1 MPSFKDEHIL
11 IIAPG
16 SQTTLAQLGLP
27 ESFTP
32 AKFRFPTRMFPAE
45 KKGEWEPLKIRQRV
59 ITVKKAVVNDSAA
72 PKDSAAP
79 PAGAVESNGAEKA
92 QDTDMKDASD
102 NGQQTVQQ
110 EDAQPETTY
119 VEEEQVIYEED
130 PTSDEG
136 AVYPI
141 RGGAVVDWTCFFALL
156 THIYNTLSPPFH
168 TPILLIAEPVWT
180 ARDRETLTQF
190 IFEKF
195 KTPAFC
201 LMDSALAVCYAYG
214 TANATII
221 DIGHEKADVTAVTD
235 FIVSEHGRGIALHG
249 CGGEAMTSRLF
260 ELLQPKGFTR
270 EMCEQLKKSSICE
283 ILPSGTP
290 LPGRGQELE
299 PPKALAPPG
308 KGPDM
313 GRNVGG
319 GDIEDDE
326 GIIDVASIVTGNTSE
341 YLARREKER
350 AEKEKAEKAASRKGH
365 GGDSAAAAKL
375 ARLPNSKKEKAPFQ
389 FQEYKPIQTKDING
403 QAITQYVLH
412 KRDIEVGTE
421 RFLAATSSDAK
432 TGELGSY
439 GILDTLAAQI
449 HHTIHSVPDAS
460 KRSELWDSMII
471 LGNGSKIRGFPQ
483 ALVSTITQKY
493 VLSPSGT
500 IFTSEIPSA
509 LSTPLPTGGT
519 NTPAQH
525 INPSPLLHPAAHGV
539 NPLLVAA
546 THANAPVAPN
556 HLNPNMNH
564 SADPNAS
571 AYHRST
577 GHSQTPTSVKLL
589 KPPEYFPEWKDQG
602 SGGGSAAATAAN
614 NAASSGGA
622 VTGVATSSNNIGMEE
637 ATFLGAQVAA
647 KVIFVVDQG
656 LSKGFLS
663 RVEYNETGPTA
674 IHDYLL

>member
-45 KKGEWEPLKIRQRV
+45 KKGEWEPLKIRQKVV
-59 ITVKKAVVNDSAA
+59 IVKKAVNDSAA
-72 PKDSAAP
+72 PENGTP
-79 PAGAVESNGAEKA
+79 PAAATAESNSAEKA
-92 QDTDMKDASD
+92 QDIDMKDATS
-102 NGQQTVQQ
+102 GEQQTVKEQ
-110 EDAQPETTY
+110 DAQPETLDI
-119 VEEEQVIYEED
+119 EEEQVVYEED

-141 RGGAVVDWTCFFALL
+141 RSGAIVDWTCFFALL

-168 TPILLIAEPVWT
+168 TPIMLIAQPVWT

-214 TANATII
+214 TANATVI
-221 DIGHEKADVTAVTD
+221 DVGHEKADVTAVAD
-235 FIVSEHGRGIALHG
+235 FVVSEHGRGVALRG
-249 CGGEAMTSRLF
+249 CGGEAMTDRLL
-260 ELLQPKGFTR
+260 ELLRPKGFTR
-270 EMCEQLKKSSICE
+270 AMCEQLKRSNICE

-290 LPGRGQELE
+290 LPKSGREQE
-299 PPKALAPPG
+299 PAKMLAPPVPG
-308 KGPDM
+308 KGPDIS
-313 GRNVGG
+313 RSVGSG
-319 GDIEDDE
+319 EAEEDD
-326 GIIDVASIVTGNTSE
+326 GILDVAAIVTGNTSE
-341 YLARREKER
+341 YLAKREKER
-350 AEKEKAEKAASRKGH
+350 AEKAEKAAARKGQ
-365 GGDSAAAAKL
+365 GGDSGAIAKA
-375 ARLPNSKKEKAPFQ
+375 ARLPNSKKEKASFQ
-389 FQEYKPIQTKDING
+389 YQEYKAVESKDEHG
-403 QAITQYVLH
+403 RTSTQYVLH
-412 KRDIEVGTE
+412 KREVDVGVE
-421 RFLAATSSDAK
+421 RFLSTTPSEANVS
-432 TGELGSY
+432 EHGSY
-439 GILDTLAAQI
+439 GILDILAAQI
-449 HHTIHSVPDAS
+449 HHTIHSVPDTS

-519 NTPAQH
+519 TTPAQQP
-525 INPSPLLHPAAHGV
+525 NPGPLLHPAAHGV

-546 THANAPVAPN
+546 THANTPAIPN
-556 HLNPNMNH
+556 YLNPNMNNP
-564 SADPNAS
+564 ADPNTPAH
-571 AYHRST
+571 HRST

-602 SGGGSAAATAAN
+602 SGGGAAAATVAS
-614 NAASSGGA
+614 NAAASGGA
-622 VTGVATSSNNIGMEE
+622 ATGMATSSNNVGMEE
-637 ATFLGAQVAA
+637 AAFLGAQVAA
-647 KVIFVVDQG
+647 KVVFVIDQG
-656 LSKGFLS
+656 LSKGFLT

-674 IHDYLL
+674 IHEYSL

>member
-45 KKGEWEPLKIRQRV
+45 SKGEWEPLKIRQRV
-59 ITVKKAVVNDSAA
+59 VTVKRTVVPDST
-72 PKDSAAP
+72 KSTAP
-79 PAGAVESNGAEKA
+79 PGETAELKGDENGPTTGAGGNKEPTPME
-92 QDTDMKDASD
+92 
-102 NGQQTVQQ
+102 
-110 EDAQPETTY
+110 
-119 VEEEQVIYEED
+119 VEEEQVVYEED
-130 PTSDEG
+130 PTTDEG

-141 RGGAVVDWTCFFALL
+141 RGGAIVNWTCLFALL

-168 TPILLIAEPVWT
+168 TPIMLIAQPVWT

-221 DIGHEKADVTAVTD
+221 DIGHDKADVTAVTD
-235 FIVSEHGRGIALHG
+235 FVISEHGRGIALPG
-249 CGGEAMTSRLF
+249 CGGEAMTGRLT
-260 ELLQPKGFTR
+260 ELLQPKGLTK
-270 EMCEQLKKSSICE
+270 EMCEQLKKSNICE
-283 ILPSGTP
+283 ILPSGIP
-290 LPGRGQELE
+290 LPKNDQSQEHSK
-299 PPKALAPPG
+299 PPAPMASG
-308 KGPDM
+308 KGPDVS
-313 GRNVGG
+313 RIGG
-319 GDIEDDE
+319 NGETEEDD
-326 GIIDVASIVTGNTSE
+326 GIIDVAAIVSGNTSE
-341 YLARREKER
+341 FLARR
-350 AEKEKAEKAASRKGH
+350 EKEKAEKAAARKGH
-365 GGDSAAAAKL
+365 TGDSATTTKA
-375 ARLPNSKKEKAPFQ
+375 ARLPNSKKEKAAFQ
-389 FQEYKPIQTKDING
+389 FQEYKPIDSKDENG
-403 QAITQYVLH
+403 NIFSHYSLH
-412 KRDIEVGTE
+412 KRDVEVGTE
-421 RFLAATSSDAK
+421 RFLAASPGDAHAS
-432 TGELGSY
+432 EHGSY

-449 HHTIHSVPDAS
+449 HHTIHAVPDSS
-460 KRSELWDSMII
+460 KRSELWDSMVI

-493 VLSPSGT
+493 VLSPSST

-509 LSTPLPTGGT
+509 LSTPLPTGGS
-519 NTPAQH
+519 NTPLH
-525 INPSPLLHPAAHGV
+525 HPNPGMMLNPSAHGV

-546 THANAPVAPN
+546 THANNPAAG
-556 HLNPNMNH
+556 HLNPNMHNH
-564 SADPNAS
+564 TDPNLAMH
-571 AYHRST
+571 HRSA
-577 GHSQTPTSVKLL
+577 GHSQTPTSVRLL

-602 SGGGSAAATAAN
+602 GVGGSAAGAATN
-614 NAASSGGA
+614 NSPTSGGTP
-622 VTGVATSSNNIGMEE
+622 TGIATSLNNVGMEE

-656 LSKGFLS
+656 LSKGFLG

-674 IHDYLL
+674 IHEYSL